1 MTPYDHTPG
10 NGEPLRPDQE
20 RTVDALTLKHRPF
33 PIVGLGGSAGSFSA
47 IQEFLSEIPADSGIA
62 FVLVQ
67 HLAPDHPSILADL
80 LQRQSNIPVLR
91 VEDGMT
97 VQPDHLYVIP
107 ENKEMVILDGRLLL
121 MQPSKPRGRR
131 MPIDNFLQSLASDWA
146 EKAVCA
152 IFSGMGSDGETGS
165 RFIKEGLGLVMVQ
178 APTSAEYTS
187 MPRSIIESD
196 NPDYIDTPR
205 AMARKLLDYVQ
216 SPLLHETRKEG
227 LSRRDAQALQ
237 KVFSL
242 LRNGTGH
249 DFSLYKKSTI
259 LRRLERRMRMHRLTE
274 LDQYVEHLQG
284 APQEVQT
291 LFKELLIG
299 VTKFFRDYAAFQVLE
314 EQLLPELVKRKK
326 KNEPLRI
333 WVAGSSTGE
342 EVYSIAILVQECL
355 QRLKLRNVVKVQM
368 FATDLDAE
376 AIKKARY
383 GIYPD
388 NIANDISAERLERWF
403 TQKDS
408 TYQVVQEIREMIIFA
423 EHNLIKD
430 ASFTNLDL
438 LCCRNVLIY
447 FTPELQRK
455 LLPVFH
461 YTLRE
466 GGVLFLGPSENINGF
481 EDLFTPIDGKWKIF
495 RRRENSVALTR
506 FIEFPAQTS
515 TPKPPG
521 AGTLP
526 NVPLP
531 VTGRERSAT
540 LQDRVN
546 GVLLGRHTPPALL
559 INPKGELVYVH
570 GRTGKYLEPAPGQY
584 NPNVYEMAREG
595 LVLELRGAV
604 LRASTHPGPVVVPRV
619 NVKTNGHYQLV
630 KLTVEQLTGPEELDG
645 LLLVTFEDL
654 PTPPKAARGRT
665 KPASGS
671 DKEKLLEQMEQELAF
686 TRQHLQ
692 QTIEQMQTT
701 VEELKS
707 ANEELQSTN
716 EELQST
722 NEESNTAKEEM
733 QALNEEL
740 MTVNLQ
746 FRAKTDELTEVNND
760 MANLLNSAATST
772 LFLSNNL
779 HIKWFTPAITEII
792 PLVQTDVGRPIHH
805 LTTRLRYEH
814 LVADVKEVLA
824 RLAAKEVEVESDGG
838 QWYQLRIIP
847 YRTLDNFIGGAVL
860 SFQDITPLKR
870 VEAQLHAA
878 RDLAATLLDALP
890 APALLLDGRL
900 GVAAANG
907 AFLRTFRLEEGQV
920 RGRPFPRLGSVAWHT
935 PALEAWLES
944 VRAGTAPDDA
954 YPAGTP
960 GGLLGTKPLQLRGR
974 HLRNGPQEAPQV
986 LLTLE
991 EGSEGL

>member
-1 MTPYDHTPG
+1 MTLFKDDSGDGEDLRPG
-10 NGEPLRPDQE
+10 EEPL
-20 RTVDALTLKHRPF
+20 VDSLNLKNRPF
-33 PIVGLGGSAGSFSA
+33 PIVGLGGSAGAFSA
-47 IQEFLSEIPADSGIA
+47 IQEFLAEIPSDSGIA

-67 HLAPDHPSILADL
+67 HLAPDQPSILADL
-80 LQRQSNIPVLR
+80 LGRQSNIPVLR
-91 VEDGMT
+91 VEDGMA
-97 VQPDHLYVIP
+97 VQPDHVYVIP
-107 ENKEMVILDGRLLL
+107 ENKEMIILDGRLLL

-131 MPIDNFLQSLASDWA
+131 MPIDSFLQSLASDWG

-152 IFSGMGSDGETGS
+152 IFSGMGSDGETGA

-178 APTSAEYTS
+178 APTSAQYES

-196 NPDYIDTPR
+196 NPDYVDNPR
-205 AMARKLLDYVQ
+205 DMARKLLDYVQ
-216 SPLLHETRKEG
+216 SPFLHEIKKEG
-227 LSRRDAQALQ
+227 LSRRDAQGLQ
-237 KVFSL
+237 KIFAL

-259 LRRLERRMRMHRLTE
+259 LRRLERRMRMYRFSE
-274 LDQYVEHLQG
+274 LDQYVQYLEDTP
-284 APQEVQT
+284 AEVQT

-299 VTKFFRDYAAFQVLE
+299 VTKFFRDYPAFELLE
-314 EQLLPELVKRKK
+314 TQLLPELVKRRK

-333 WVAGSSTGE
+333 WVAGSSSGE
-342 EVYSIAILVQECL
+342 EVYSVAILVQECL
-355 QRLKLRNVVKVQM
+355 ERLRLRNVVKVQM
-368 FATDLDAE
+368 FATDLDTE

-388 NIANDISAERLERWF
+388 NVANDISAERLERWF
-403 TQKDS
+403 IQKDS
-408 TYQVVQEIREMIIFA
+408 TYQVVPEIREMIIFA

-466 GGVLFLGPSENINGF
+466 GGVLFLGPSETISGF
-481 EDLFTPIDGKWKIF
+481 DDLFTPVDSKWKIF

-515 TPKPPG
+515 LPKQPRPAS
-521 AGTLP
+521 AGEEVSLA
-526 NVPLP
+526 
-531 VTGRERSAT
+531 VTGKHRSAT
-540 LQDRVN
+540 LQDRLN
-546 GVLLGRHTPPALL
+546 RLLLQRHTPPALL
-559 INPKGELVYVH
+559 INGQGELVYIH

-584 NPNVYEMAREG
+584 NANVYEMAREG
-595 LVLELRGAV
+595 LLLELRGAV
-604 LRASTHPGPVVVPRV
+604 LRASTQAGPVVVPRV

-630 KLTVEQLTGPEELDG
+630 KLTVEQLTEPEELEG

-654 PTPPKAARGRT
+654 PNPKKPVVGRG
-665 KPASGS
+665 KPAADSEK
-671 DKEKLLEQMEQELAF
+671 DKFLEQMEHELAF

-746 FRAKTDELTEVNND
+746 FRGKTDELTEVNND
-760 MANLLNSAATST
+760 MANLLNSAEIATV
-772 LFLSNNL
+772 FLSSNL
-779 HIKWFTPAITEII
+779 HVKRFTPSITGII
-792 PLVQTDVGRPIHH
+792 PLVQTDVGRPITH
-805 LTTRLRYEH
+805 LTTHLKYEH

-824 RLAAKEVEVESDGG
+824 RLSPKEVEVESTGG

-860 SFQDITPLKR
+860 SFHEITPRKR
-870 VEAQLHAA
+870 MELQLQAA
-878 RDLAATLLDALP
+878 REMAKDLLDALP
-890 APALLLDGRL
+890 GPALVLDGAF
-900 GVAAANG
+900 GVVAANAS
-907 AFLRTFRLEEGQV
+907 FLRTFRLEEGQV
-920 RGRPFPRLGSVAWHT
+920 QGRSFYRLGNGPWDA
-935 PALEAWLES
+935 PALRTWLEGIM
-944 VRAGTAPDDA
+944 AGTTSDPVYAT
-954 YPAGTP
+954 GTP
-960 GGLLGTKPLQLRGR
+960 GGMLGTQPLQLRAR
-974 HLRNGPQEAPQV
+974 RLRNGVHEAPQILV
-986 LLTLE
+986 TLE
-991 EGSEGL
+991 EGS

>member
-1 MTPYDHTPG
+1 MTFFEDSAHEDKRRRT
-10 NGEPLRPDQE
+10 GEEPPVDPLH
-20 RTVDALTLKHRPF
+20 LKNRLF
-33 PIVGLGGSAGSFSA
+33 PIVGMGGSAGSFSA
-47 IQEFLSEIPADSGIA
+47 IQEFLAEIPGDSGIA

-67 HLAPDHPSILADL
+67 HLAPDQPSILADL
-80 LQRQSNIPVLR
+80 LQRQSHIPVLR
-91 VEDGMT
+91 VEDGMAI
-97 VQPDHLYVIP
+97 QPNHLYVIP
-107 ENKEMVILDGRLLL
+107 ENKEMILLDGRLLL
-121 MQPSKPRGRR
+121 MQPTKPRGRR
-131 MPIDNFLQSLASDWA
+131 MPIDNFLQSLASDWG

-152 IFSGMGSDGETGS
+152 IFSGMGSDGETGA
-165 RFIKEGLGLVMVQ
+165 RFIKEGLGMVMVQ
-178 APTSAEYTS
+178 APASAQYES

-196 NPDYIDTPR
+196 NPDYVDTPR
-205 AMARKLLDYVQ
+205 EMARKLLDYVQ
-216 SPLLHETRKEG
+216 SPFLLEVRKEG
-227 LSRRDAQALQ
+227 LNRRDAQGLQ

-259 LRRLERRMRMHRLTE
+259 LRRLERRMRMHHLSE
-274 LDQYVEHLQG
+274 LDQYVQHMESS
-284 APQEVQT
+284 PQEVQT

-299 VTKFFRDYAAFQVLE
+299 VTKFFRDYPAFEVLE
-314 EQLLPELVKRKK
+314 TQLLPELIKRKK

-342 EVYSIAILVQECL
+342 EVYSVAILVQECL
-355 QRLKLRNVVKVQM
+355 ERLRQRNVVKVQM

-403 TQKDS
+403 IQQDS
-408 TYQVVQEIREMIIFA
+408 TYQVVPEIREMIIFA

-461 YTLRE
+461 YTLHE
-466 GGVLFLGPSENINGF
+466 GGVLFLGPSETISGF
-481 EDLFTPIDGKWKIF
+481 DDLFTPIDSKWKIF

-506 FIEFPAQTS
+506 FIEFPAQTVV
-515 TPKPPG
+515 PKPPRSTN
-521 AGTLP
+521 ASTD
-526 NVPLP
+526 VSLP
-531 VTGRERSAT
+531 VTGKHRSAT

-546 GVLLGRHTPPALL
+546 RLLLQGHTPPALL
-559 INPKGELVYVH
+559 INPKGELIYVH

-584 NPNVYEMAREG
+584 NANVYEMAREG
-595 LVLELRGAV
+595 LLLELRGAV
-604 LRASTHPGPVVVPRV
+604 LRASTQPGPVVVPRV
-619 NVKTNGHYQLV
+619 SVKTNGHHQLV
-630 KLTVEQLTGPEELDG
+630 KLTVEQLTEPAELDG
-645 LLLVTFEDL
+645 LLLVTFEEL
-654 PTPPKAARGRT
+654 PDDKKTVARRG
-665 KPASGS
+665 KPAPAT
-671 DKEKLLEQMEQELAF
+671 EKNQLIKQMEEELAF

-760 MANLLNSAATST
+760 MANLLNSAEIST
-772 LFLSNNL
+772 VFLSNNL
-779 HIKWFTPAITEII
+779 HIKRFTASITGII
-792 PLVQTDVGRPIHH
+792 PLVQTDIGRPITH
-805 LTTRLRYEH
+805 LTTHLKYDRL
-814 LVADVKEVLA
+814 VTDVKEVLA
-824 RLAAKEVEVESDGG
+824 RLSAKEVEVESSSG

-860 SFQDITPLKR
+860 SFHEITPLKR
-870 VEAQLHAA
+870 MEAQLEAA
-878 RDLAATLLDALP
+878 RELARELLDALP
-890 APALLLDGRL
+890 GPALLLDGQ
-900 GVAAANG
+900 GQVVSANESF
-907 AFLRTFRLEEGQV
+907 ARAFRLEEVQV
-920 RGRPFPRLGSVAWHT
+920 RGRSFYRLGNGAWDA
-935 PALEAWLES
+935 PALRAWLEG
-944 VRAGTAPDDA
+944 VLAGTTADGEYA
-954 YPAGTP
+954 AGAP
-960 GGLLGTKPLQLRGR
+960 GGLLGSKPLQLRAR
-974 HLRNGPQEAPQV
+974 RLRNGLDEAPQV
-986 LLTLE
+986 LVTLE
-991 EGSEGL
+991 AGS